1 MGQGARWDRGDLFEG
16 ISLEYLHDIQSAHR
30 HVSELTTGVSNDVD
44 VIGDGAG
51 VNHSANAEWRTCVE
65 HHSAPDILERQP
77 DLVAVGCRSD
87 VGAERA
93 FLLDMS
99 DDLVPGSRDDDGF
112 RAEAGADISI
122 FAVGREDRHAGS
134 IRHGDT
140 GLFLE
145 GLAVEDGDIVL
156 AANGDPNLFAVR
168 RKKGLM
174 RRAADIGH
182 VLNSVRCC
190 IDERHGVRADGHH
203 CERAMI
209 RRKSHPV
216 HQQLPPVERTD
227 ISRRRIAK
235 ANDPEQLVVDGINDR
250 HGVGELVRRVEAVAM
265 TYRDVWRVRGAWSLS
280 YKRGNDT
287 GEQQRQCEAEGHWFS
302 SFGPK

>member
-1 MGQGARWDRGDLFEG
+1 MSGQNGLSCLTCPMILCPAVAMTTVSGLK
-16 ISLEYLHDIQSAHR
+16 LEQTYPYLPSGEKI
-30 HVSELTTGVSNDVD
+30 V
-44 VIGDGAG
+44 
-51 VNHSANAEWRTCVE
+51 
-65 HHSAPDILERQP
+65 
-77 DLVAVGCRSD
+77 
-87 VGAERA
+87 
-93 FLLDMS
+93 M
-99 DDLVPGSRDDDGF
+99 PGPFGT
-112 RAEAGADISI
+112 
-122 FAVGREDRHAGS
+122 
-134 IRHGDT
+134 GDT

-190 IDERHGVRADGHH
+190 IDERHGVRADGHR

-209 RRKSHPV
+209 RRKSHSV
-216 HQQLPPVERTD
+216 HQQLPPVERTE

-280 YKRGNDT
+280 CKRGNDT
-287 GEQQRQCEAEGHWFS
+287 GKQQRECEAEGHWFS
-302 SFGPK
+302 SFGHK